1 MPKRCAP
8 CMRIH
13 HVARRSVVLVS
24 VVAAA
29 VSVHV
34 ALAACLTFAVAL
46 RPRQHRRPEAV
57 VHGRAMRPQ
66 QRARVCES
74 AVSLCLRSLAGRGDG
89 ATREGLQ
96 TPDGRSQPRPA
107 GSALGL
113 VSFVRLRKIVV

>member
-1 MPKRCAP
+1 MPMRCAP
-8 CMRIH
+8 CMCIH

-34 ALAACLTFAVAL
+34 ALAVCLNFAVAL
-46 RPRQHRRPEAV
+46 RPRQHRRPEAA
-57 VHGRAMRPQ
+57 VHGRAMRLQ

-74 AVSLCLRSLAGRGDG
+74 AMSLWLRSLAGRGDG

-96 TPDGRSQPRPA
+96 TPDGHSQDQPA
-107 GSALGL
+107 VPWDLS
-113 VSFVRLRKIVV
+113 RLFGYEK

>member
-74 AVSLCLRSLAGRGDG
+74 AVSLCLRSLVGRGDG
-89 ATREGLQ
+89 H
-96 TPDGRSQPRPA
+96 SQDQPA
-107 GSALGL
+107 VPWDLS
-113 VSFVRLRKIVV
+113 RLFGYEK

>member
-1 MPKRCAP
+1 MPMRCAP

-24 VVAAA
+24 VVATA

-34 ALAACLTFAVAL
+34 ALAFAVAL

-96 TPDGRSQPRPA
+96 TPDGHSQDQPA
-107 GSALGL
+107 VPGDLS
-113 VSFVRLRKIVV
+113 RLFGYEE